1 MLVLSETVL
10 DKEPKLDGTSL
21 LLPCS
26 LFPNIPWEE
35 TVCISSLFVA
45 GLALDPKFFISIA
58 SDCGLLSRVSLL
70 SCLHV
75 SPLAVLGGL
84 LCSGIVPCLLRFST
98 VSFQRL
104 RRTLRM

>member
-1 MLVLSETVL
+1 MFILPDAVL
-10 DKEPKLDGTSL
+10 DNVLKLDGTSL

-35 TVCISSLFVA
+35 IVCISSPSIA
-45 GLALDPKFFISIA
+45 GLALDPKFFISMG

-84 LCSGIVPCLLRFST
+84 LCSGIVPCLLWFST